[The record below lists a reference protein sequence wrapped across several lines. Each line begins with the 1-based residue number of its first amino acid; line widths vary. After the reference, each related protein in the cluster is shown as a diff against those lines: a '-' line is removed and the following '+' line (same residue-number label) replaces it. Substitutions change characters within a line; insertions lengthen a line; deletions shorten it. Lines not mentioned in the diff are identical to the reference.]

1 MPVTDGFV
9 MTNSMVKFVNHG
21 SSAERFNI
29 VLLGEGYRVDEIA
42 KFEADADHF
51 VARLQATTPFDER
64 WSALNIYRVNVVS
77 TDSLADQTPNP
88 NTYFRATLHAS
99 RLITLDQ
106 ENAQGKSGVAL
117 AHEIADSRVQNSAG
131 QPVWHVI
138 VLIVNSPLYHGAG
151 GGDIAVYATAEN
163 SMTDGADIGIHELAH
178 TIPFGLTDE
187 YYVNENGST
196 YNAADPRDEPNVA
209 LTVADA
215 VAKWGAL
222 INTGVLPTAKNCLA
236 NNENAPASSVEP
248 NTVGAFEGAFH
259 HACGLYRPQATCRMR
274 HPSQPFCAVCQRR
287 IRETLAY
294 YDSG

>member
-9 MTNSMVKFVNHG
+9 MANSMVKLVNHG

-29 VLLGEGYRVDEIA
+29 VLLGEGYQEDEMT
-42 KFEADADHF
+42 KFEDDADHF
-51 VARLQATTPFDER
+51 VARLQATAPFDER

-88 NTYFRATLHAS
+88 STYFRATFHAS

-117 AHEIADSRVQNSAG
+117 AHEIADNQVQNSAG

-138 VLIVNSPLYHGAG
+138 VLIVNSPLYGGAG
-151 GGDIAVYATAEN
+151 GGDIAVYTTAEN
-163 SMTDGADIGIHELAH
+163 SSTDGADIGIHELAH

-187 YYVNENGST
+187 YYVNNLI
-196 YNAADPRDEPNVA
+196 YDAVDPRDEPNVA

-215 VAKWGAL
+215 VAKWDAL
-222 INTGVLPTAKNCLA
+222 INTSVLPTTQNCLA
-236 NNENAPASSVEP
+236 DNEDAPIPPTEP
-248 NTVGAFEGAFH
+248 DTVGAFEGAFAY
-259 HACGLYRPQATCRMR
+259 ACGLYRPQATCRMR
-274 HPSQPFCAVCQRR
+274 QLSQPFCAVCQRR
-287 IRETLAY
+287 IRVTLAY
-294 YDSG
+294 YDSL